1 MTDINT
7 YRCRIGLFC
16 PTLRKNNFL
25 NKTEYY
31 SKFTGNN
38 DQSGRKTLSIL
49 QFIFK
54 LVLCLG
60 LLQPACIETQTYR
73 IAGSPGHH
81 TSTTQCWLSGS
92 VHRVQGGVCGG
103 QSHAGTVGWSGVG
116 CSGGEQ
122 YIQGGEYSTSI
133 EIINHNFQARYLN
146 GNIQKKKGIL
156 NMHLNIRSLRH
167 KVYEVKQIIKENNP
181 TLLGLSEC
189 EIYKDRVDEKLLKI
203 PGYNILFP
211 KSWDKHGFA
220 RVVVYVKKTFKY
232 EQILDLEDDRV
243 QSIWMKGCQRN
254 SKELFFCHGYR
265 EHLTGQGV
273 AAQRDYLA
281 TFLGQWEEATLYGG
295 RTEPNEIHVCGD
307 MNIDVYQDRWLHHDY
322 HLVTLSRLIKTVCDV
337 NNFHQLDKDITRL
350 QFNSVSNSTSMS
362 TIDHIY
368 TNAKFRCSDVQVISF
383 GDSDHDIISYTRYS
397 KNPPVPARII
407 LKRSYKN
414 FDRSAFLADVAKTD
428 WAEVLGCND
437 VDEATECFTR
447 KFRYVLNVHAPW
459 SRIQQR
465 KTFCPWLTAETKDIM
480 KQRDSWKQ
488 SAKDLAL
495 LSQAACPAQIHAWN
509 QYKKLRNQVNN
520 RKKSEENNYKSNR
533 ISEVADSPDL
543 V

>member
-1 MTDINT
+1 M
-7 YRCRIGLFC
+7 
-16 PTLRKNNFL
+16 
-25 NKTEYY
+25 
-31 SKFTGNN
+31 
-38 DQSGRKTLSIL
+38 
-49 QFIFK
+49 
-54 LVLCLG
+54 
-60 LLQPACIETQTYR
+60 
-73 IAGSPGHH
+73 
-81 TSTTQCWLSGS
+81 W
-92 VHRVQGGVCGG
+92 
-103 QSHAGTVGWSGVG
+103 
-116 CSGGEQ
+116 
-122 YIQGGEYSTSI
+122 
-133 EIINHNFQARYLN
+133 
-146 GNIQKKKGIL
+146 
-156 NMHLNIRSLRH
+156 
-167 KVYEVKQIIKENNP
+167 
-181 TLLGLSEC
+181 
-189 EIYKDRVDEKLLKI
+189 
-203 PGYNILFP
+203 
-211 KSWDKHGFA
+211 
-220 RVVVYVKKTFKY
+220 
-232 EQILDLEDDRV
+232 
-243 QSIWMKGCQRN
+243 
-254 SKELFFCHGYR
+254 
-265 EHLTGQGV
+265 
-273 AAQRDYLA
+273 RDYLA

-307 MNIDVYQDRWLHHDY
+307 MKIDVYQDRWLHHDY

-480 KQRDSWKQ
+480 KQIDSWKQ